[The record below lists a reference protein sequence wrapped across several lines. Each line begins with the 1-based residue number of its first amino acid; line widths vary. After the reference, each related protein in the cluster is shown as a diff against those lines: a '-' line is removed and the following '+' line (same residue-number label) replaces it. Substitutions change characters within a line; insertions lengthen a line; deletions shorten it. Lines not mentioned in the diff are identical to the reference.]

1 MCETIFQGATMNI
14 STLYIPGADGAPIP
28 NTFYAQEQP
37 GCAHLA
43 LLFPG
48 LHYTNAQPALYY
60 TGLALRAAGA
70 DVCAVDTHYASPAF
84 QSLPDAEQIRRMA
97 QDAEAAWRTVAAQRD
112 YTRITLVGKS
122 LGTLALG
129 HLLASQPVLRG
140 ADFIW
145 LTPLLRLDALF
156 AQITAAPQRALFV
169 IGDADPHYHP
179 ARLAEA
185 VRLTGGR
192 SLILPGAHHGLEV
205 EGDVLASVRQ
215 MEQIVRAVE
224 EFVRAGGA

>member
-1 MCETIFQGATMNI
+1 MKIQ
-14 STLYIPGADGAPIP
+14 SLPIPGTDGALIP
-28 NTFYAQEQP
+28 NTFYAQERP

-48 LHYTNAQPALYY
+48 LHYTNAHPALYY

-70 DVCAVDTHYASPAF
+70 DVCAVDTRYADPAF
-84 QSLPDAEQIRRMA
+84 QALPDAEQMRRMA
-97 QDAEAAWRTVAAQRD
+97 QDAEAAWRAAAAQRD
-112 YTRITLVGKS
+112 YARITLVGKS

-129 HLLASQPVLRG
+129 HLLASQPALRE

-145 LTPLLRLDALF
+145 LTPLLRIDALF
-156 AQITAAPQRALFV
+156 AQITTVPHRALFV
-169 IGDADPHYHP
+169 IGDADPHYDP

-192 SLILPGAHHGLEV
+192 SLVLPGAHHALEI
-205 EGDVLASVRQ
+205 EGDAPASVRL
-215 MEQIVRAVE
+215 MEQIVEAVE
-224 EFVRAGGA
+224 EWLGQVKQA